1 MIRKDKK
8 RDRKE
13 KKLQQRADNT
23 ETQPNEHMKG
33 FMVLKDAVEMKMRI
47 ERLSF

>member
-33 FMVLKDAVEMKMRI
+33 LYGFKRCC
-47 ERLSF
+47 